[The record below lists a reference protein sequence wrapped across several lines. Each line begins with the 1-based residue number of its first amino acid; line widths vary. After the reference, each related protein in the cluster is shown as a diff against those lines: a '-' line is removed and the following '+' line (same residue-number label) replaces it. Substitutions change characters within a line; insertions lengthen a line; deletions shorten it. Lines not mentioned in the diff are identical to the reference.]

1 MCHPGKWL
9 LRTFEEP
16 YARKPPAMP
25 KTPLISVFWLT
36 FMSLSLCMLVAAL
49 QAAPPDLIS
58 PTSSVLVFG
67 KYSALIFSSFSV
79 IFSFLALSYSINRV
93 VGRPLTLTTL
103 FVSTILLTVTT
114 LLVLAG
120 AEPVSANWPALAA
133 AFLMLLRSLGVA
145 VLPPRGDISGL
156 KEAAGSIGLSVATA
170 LGWWAIDPASAP
182 MAASVTLLMSWPNLI
197 DGINAFADKV
207 FQKAALASGAR
218 ELAPDAFSRI
228 ANAKEIVID
237 KAAVMSGPD
246 LVVTNVMAFNNEPK
260 TLLAVAA
267 SAEARSDHP
276 VAHAL
281 RQLATQWHVA
291 VKDPDRYK
299 PAAGLGVVALLGG
312 QTVVIGTTDLLKEL
326 KIDSFTADAI
336 ARSLEADGKTV
347 LRVAV
352 GGRVVG
358 VLGLEGTLRQ
368 DAGVAGRMLRAEG
381 LVPRLFSGDSHKTRE
396 ALAGMLGLEL
406 MDDPLA
412 GEKVQ
417 EAAARSATD
426 TYPLVLSL
434 SQDRSALELSV
445 CATGNAQGN
454 GVSIE
459 PIAVSDTNDIGA
471 FPALKA
477 LATRRKTLAVQAKR
491 LLTALWALAGLSGVF
506 LLAPLG
512 AASMLLGVCLAILW
526 VFARFSVAD
535 TLKKSSALA

>member
-1 MCHPGKWL
+1 
-9 LRTFEEP
+9 
-16 YARKPPAMP
+16 MP

-182 MAASVTLLMSWPNLI
+182 MAASVTLLMSWPNVI

>member
-1 MCHPGKWL
+1 M
-9 LRTFEEP
+9 T
-16 YARKPPAMP
+16 

-36 FMSLSLCMLVAAL
+36 FMILALASLMAAL
-49 QAAPPDLIS
+49 QVAFTELDKSTP
-58 PTSSVLVFG
+58 SVLLFG
-67 KYSALIFSSFSV
+67 KYSALIFSNFSV
-79 IFSFLALSYSINRV
+79 IFSFLALSYSINRA

-103 FVSTILLTVTT
+103 FVSTLLVTLTT
-114 LLVLAG
+114 LLVLIG
-120 AEPVSANWPALAA
+120 IEPAVSNWPALAGA
-133 AFLMLLRSLGVA
+133 LLMLLRSLGVA
-145 VLPPRGDISGL
+145 VLPPRGDFSGI
-156 KEAAGSIGLSVATA
+156 KEAIGSLGLSIATA
-170 LGWWAIDPASAP
+170 VGWWVIDPASAP
-182 MAASVTLLMSWPNLI
+182 MAASITLLMSWPHLI

-207 FQKAALASGAR
+207 FHKAAFAAGAR
-218 ELAPDAFSRI
+218 ELAPDAFSKI
-228 ANAKEIVID
+228 AKAREIVID
-237 KAAVMSGPD
+237 KSAVMSGPD
-246 LVVTNVMAFNNEPK
+246 LMVTNVMAFNNEPK

-267 SAEARSDHP
+267 SAEGRSDHP

-291 VKDPDRYK
+291 LKSPDRFK

-368 DAGVAGRMLRAEG
+368 DAGVAGRMLRSEG

-406 MDDPLA
+406 MDDPLP
-412 GEKVQ
+412 GEKAL
-417 EAAARSATD
+417 EAAARSATE

-434 SQDRSALELSV
+434 SQDRSALELNV
-445 CATGNAQGN
+445 CPTGNAQDEANSSG
-454 GVSIE
+454 
-459 PIAVSDTNDIGA
+459 PIAVSDTDDIGA

-477 LATRRKTLAVQAKR
+477 LATRRKTLAAQAKG
-491 LLTALWALAGLSGVF
+491 LLIALWTLAGLCGVF
-506 LLAPLG
+506 LLVPLAAAPILFG
-512 AASMLLGVCLAILW
+512 MCLAILW
-526 VFARFSVAD
+526 VFARFSVSD
-535 TLKKSSALA
+535 TLKKSSALS